1 MKKEIRKTGL
11 FALIG
16 LVGILSSC
24 GGDSSVTSASGAGP
38 SSTKPSSVAPSASE
52 PDPVGGGEYTFEAE
66 YTDVSNLSGG
76 GISGAAVGINM
87 ILQSGNASNG
97 WYIGYTHKKGL
108 AITFEITSSAAAKAD
123 LTLIL
128 GTELGPMVMNPTS
141 YEITVNGT
149 DVNYTEFSIRA
160 NSSQIGTDFR
170 EYAITPQIDLVEGVN
185 TLVFTT
191 GENTYCNGGPGGP
204 LFDAI
209 KLDTTSTLTWEPIE
223 DNIA

>member
-38 SSTKPSSVAPSASE
+38 SSTKPSSVAPSNSE

-128 GTELGPMVMNPTS
+128 GTELGPMVMNPMKPPIHFPYPIIAFLFFAS
-141 YEITVNGT
+141 PKLPSFSTVKPSG
-149 DVNYTEFSIRA
+149 FLFI
-160 NSSQIGTDFR
+160 
-170 EYAITPQIDLVEGVN
+170 
-185 TLVFTT
+185 VF
-191 GENTYCNGGPGGP
+191 
-204 LFDAI
+204 
-209 KLDTTSTLTWEPIE
+209 
-223 DNIA
+223 